1 MKPLMLPMDLPEA
14 PEGFSLHSLELT
26 ANGVLM
32 LAEQAGRLVSPSRGS
47 RELWMRVFL
56 RPVGRFWA
64 VGEYSQGQPLEGH
77 DSYPTLEA
85 AVEGAA
91 QVLRQA
97 DAVERLG
104 AKGTERRF
112 RRYINENE

>member
-1 MKPLMLPMDLPEA
+1 
-14 PEGFSLHSLELT
+14 
-26 ANGVLM
+26 M

-56 RPVGRFWA
+56 RQVGNVWW

-85 AVEGAA
+85 AIEGAA

-104 AKGTERRF
+104 APGTERRF
-112 RRYINENE
+112 RRYINE